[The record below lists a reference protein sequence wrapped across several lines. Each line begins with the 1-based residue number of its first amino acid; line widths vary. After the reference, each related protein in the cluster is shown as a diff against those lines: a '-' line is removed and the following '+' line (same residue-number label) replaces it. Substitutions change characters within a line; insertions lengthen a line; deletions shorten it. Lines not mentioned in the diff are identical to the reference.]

1 MIVPFKDSQ
10 PADGP
15 CGFFRMS
22 RKQMMARRVSILV
35 SPLLLVGGCVM
46 LSGCSG
52 TDAARAFG
60 LERSMPDEYTVTTR
74 APLSMPT
81 SDELDKPTHNGD
93 ERRQDESERL
103 QALETPSPDVALRG
117 TNGDTSEGQ
126 TILVNEAAAASDTV
140 DTGELTS
147 SGSSFVEQLMFWRGR
162 SGTVVDAKAENRRL
176 KTNAAL
182 GKSPT
187 KGATPTTN
195 ARQ

>member
-1 MIVPFKDSQ
+1 
-10 PADGP
+10 
-15 CGFFRMS
+15 
-22 RKQMMARRVSILV
+22 MMARRVSTLV
-35 SPLLLVGGCVM
+35 SPLLLLGSCVM

-52 TDAARAFG
+52 SETARAFG

-81 SDELDKPTHNGD
+81 SDELAKPTRNGD

-103 QALETPSPDVALRG
+103 QALETLSPDVALRG

-140 DTGELTS
+140 DTGELAS
-147 SGSSFVEQLMFWRGR
+147 SGSGFVEQLMFWKGGHA
-162 SGTVVDAKAENRRL
+162 GTVVDAKAENQRL

-182 GKSPT
+182 GKPPT
-187 KGATPTTN
+187 KGATLTTN
-195 ARQ
+195 VRQ